1 MDFTLGIISSQHFNY
16 RLPLLFNHPTPTI
29 INFYTKLPIL
39 TSPFS
44 FRYPYCYSYGFLT
57 TGFLTTVGFC
67 PGRDKIQ
74 PPVFLSAFARC
85 HGGKAVDECEQWITR
100 SGSAGWCVGGFRRS
114 NGGYH
119 GRPSTSSGWW
129 AKSNHK
135 PVVASFFSV
144 L

>member
-57 TGFLTTVGFC
+57 TGFLRTVGFC

-74 PPVFLSAFARC
+74 PPVFFIRLR
-85 HGGKAVDECEQWITR
+85 EIP
-100 SGSAGWCVGGFRRS
+100 RR
-114 NGGYH
+114 
-119 GRPSTSSGWW
+119 
-129 AKSNHK
+129 
-135 PVVASFFSV
+135 
-144 L
+144 